1 MLSTLLLSFA
11 VWAQDVPPP
20 SAEEE
25 PASTEPLPL
34 TTLPTL
40 LEYIQAPYPPQA
52 EEAGI
57 EGTVKLLLE
66 IDEYGEVTYVELLES
81 AGNGFDE
88 AAMDAAWQF
97 LFSPAEDANGPTGVA
112 IEFDYGFVLQ
122 AAPEQ
127 PDEPPPPLPV
137 NLEGTL
143 VEMGTRRVLSGIA
156 VQVQTADGSVFA
168 ETTTDDD
175 GRYQFNGVPLGTV
188 TVRAFYPGYAD
199 AEQAVE
205 ITEGEVTDLRVWLK
219 NLSYRDD
226 EVVAV
231 YRKES
236 TDVTRRVLSVEE
248 IRRIPG
254 TFGDPVRVIQNLPG
268 AARSPLGTGALI
280 IRGANPEDSA
290 VYVDGI
296 RIPLIYHLGGY
307 VSVLNADLIDQV
319 NYLPGNYGV
328 QYGRSTG
335 GVVDVTTKSEYPEQ
349 TQLSWSTDLL
359 DSGGLVQGRTG
370 RNDQFGFA
378 VAARRS
384 YIDGVLASVP
394 NLLPNPD
401 LVVRPRWYDYQ
412 LKVTRLDDGNDQ
424 LSFFL
429 FGFEDKLVFSSPD
442 DFAQGTDTATQ
453 GDLGTS
459 YSTHRAYVLWDK
471 QLTEQWRF
479 RFIPSIGVDHSR
491 FSVGNSTDLRQTTPT
506 VELRAE
512 GIWQPSEALT
522 VTNGLDF
529 IGGGY
534 TFSAVLPINPE
545 QLDDYDPL
553 GEREPFSIDG
563 TGLAGG
569 PDLYVRADL
578 RPLTDRDRLLLSGGL
593 RYNYVTL
600 GDFSNPDP
608 VFRGMAVEP
617 RMMGRWWITEKTAL
631 KAGGGVYN
639 QPPLPFEV
647 WRPEGTVELLF
658 ERARTAEL
666 GVQRNIGEATQA
678 DATVFY
684 KNLDRQIVANPD
696 FTDLSSQFFTNDG
709 IGRAYGLE
717 TIIRRAPVDRFFGWI
732 SYTLSRSERNDYPD
746 LNGEEGWYLFDLD
759 QTHILVGVAGYQFPR
774 DIGLSGKLQYVSGNP
789 TTPISGGV
797 YDLDQDLYY
806 GYQTA
811 SYNSERLPAF
821 TALDLRI
828 DKLYT
833 FKRWQLELY
842 MDVLNALRGE
852 NPEFVLYNYDYTE
865 SRYIRGLP
873 LIPSPGF
880 NAEFNF

>member
-1 MLSTLLLSFA
+1 MLLSLLLLSAPIFA
-11 VWAQDVPPP
+11 QQPDTPPEPAEAEPPP
-20 SAEEE
+20 L
-25 PASTEPLPL
+25 TKLPE
-34 TTLPTL
+34 L
-40 LEYIQAPYPPQA
+40 LEYIQAPYPPEA
-52 EEAGI
+52 EAAGL
-57 EGTVKLLLE
+57 EGVVKLLLE
-66 IDEYGEVTYVELLES
+66 IDASGEVTYVELLEG

-97 LFSPAEDANGPTGVA
+97 LFSPAEDESGPTAVA

-122 AAPEQ
+122 AAEPE
-127 PDEPPPPLPV
+127 PDEPPPPMPV
-137 NLEGTL
+137 NLEGTV
-143 VEMGTRRVLSGIA
+143 VEMGTRRALPDIA
-156 VQVQTADGSVFA
+156 VQVSGADGELIA

-175 GRYQFNGVPLGTV
+175 GRYQFRGISVGAV
-188 TVRAFYPGYAD
+188 QIKAFYPGYKD
-199 AEQAVE
+199 AESSVE
-205 ITEGEVTDLRVWLK
+205 VTEGEVTDLRVWIK

-226 EVVAV
+226 EVVGV

-319 NYLPGNYGV
+319 SYLPGNYGV

-335 GVVDVTTKSEYPEQ
+335 GVVDVTTKRDYPEQ
-349 TQLSWSTDLL
+349 TRLSWSTDLL
-359 DSGGLVQGRTG
+359 DTGVLVQGRTG
-370 RNDQFGFA
+370 KEQNIGFA
-378 VAARRS
+378 AAGRRS
-384 YIDGVLASVP
+384 YIDAVLASVP

-412 LKVTRLDDGNDQ
+412 LKLTRLDDGSDE
-424 LSFFL
+424 LSFFV
-429 FGFEDKLVFSSPD
+429 FGFQDQLIFSSPD

-459 YSTHRAYVLWDK
+459 YSTHRAYLLWDK
-471 QLTEQWRF
+471 RLSDTWRL
-479 RFIPSIGVDHSR
+479 RVTPSFGIDDTR
-491 FSVGNSTDLRQTTPT
+491 FSVGNSTDLQQSQPLAVVRAEAIWTPT
-506 VELRAE
+506 E
-512 GIWQPSEALT
+512 SLT
-522 VTNGLDF
+522 LTNGFDF

-534 TFSAVLPINPE
+534 TFSAQLPLNPD

-553 GEREPFSIDG
+553 AEREPFTIDG
-563 TGLAGG
+563 RGVGGG
-569 PDLYVRADL
+569 PDFYARADF
-578 RPLTDRDRLLLSGGL
+578 RPLEDRDKLLLSGGV
-593 RYNYVTL
+593 RYNYVAIQ
-600 GDFSNPDP
+600 DFDNPDP
-608 VFRGMAVEP
+608 LFRGQALDP
-617 RMMGRWWITEKTAL
+617 RFTFRWWLTENAAL
-631 KAGGGVYN
+631 KAGGGVYH

-647 WRPEGTVELLF
+647 WRPEGTVDLAF
-658 ERARTAEL
+658 ERARTAEI
-666 GVQRNIGEATQA
+666 GWQQNIGEATQA
-678 DATVFY
+678 DMSVFY
-684 KNLDRQIVANPD
+684 KNLDQQIVANPN
-696 FTDLSSQFFTNDG
+696 FEDLSSQYFTNEG

-732 SYTLSRSERNDYPD
+732 SYTLSRSERNDYPND
-746 LNGEEGWYLFDLD
+746 PDNDWYLFELD
-759 QTHILVGVAGYQFPR
+759 QTHILVGVAGYQLPNDF
-774 DIGLSGKLQYVSGNP
+774 GVSGKVQYVTGNP
-789 TTPISGGV
+789 TTPFAGGV
-797 YDLDQDLYY
+797 YDIDQDFYY

-811 SYNSERLPAF
+811 DYNSERLPAF
-821 TALDLRI
+821 TAVDLRF
-828 DKLYT
+828 DKLFT
-833 FKRWQLELY
+833 FKTWQLELY
-842 MDVLNALRGE
+842 LDVLNAYRGE

-865 SRYIRGLP
+865 SRFIRGLP